1 MFQFPLI
8 IRSGLKIM
16 EYTTLGRTG
25 LKVSV
30 MGLGCGGPSRIGK
43 ATGHT
48 EEESIA
54 IIKHGINSGIN
65 FIDTA
70 EVYRTEKIV
79 GKSIEGFNRK
89 DLVLSTK
96 KSTWGTIKPGNVIK
110 SFERSLKD
118 LGTDYIDIYHLHGV
132 ILEDYDY
139 LYSEVVPILLEMR
152 DQGKIRYLGITER
165 FNPDPNHSMLQR
177 ALKDDV
183 WDVMMVGFNILNQSA
198 RKRILLS
205 AMEKNIGVLIM
216 FAVRLALSRP
226 ARLKQCIDELI
237 QNKQI
242 NPTEINKEDPLGFL
256 IHDNGAESIVDAA
269 YRFCNYEPGTHVI
282 LSGTGNLDHLKE
294 NIQIMQKPPLPEKD
308 VIKLTEIFRNV
319 DSITGQ

>member
-1 MFQFPLI
+1 
-8 IRSGLKIM
+8 M
-16 EYTTLGRTG
+16 EYTILGRTG

-30 MGLGCGGPSRIGK
+30 MGIGCGGFSRIGQ
-43 ATGHT
+43 ATGKT

-54 IIKHGINSGIN
+54 IVRYGLNSGIN

-79 GKSIEGFNRK
+79 GKSIEGFNRES
-89 DLVLSTK
+89 LILSTK
-96 KSTWGTIKPGNVIK
+96 KSTWGNIKSDKVIK
-110 SFERSLKD
+110 SLEKSLKN
-118 LGTDYIDIYHLHGV
+118 LRTEYIDIYHLHGV

-139 LYSEVVPILLEMR
+139 LYSEVVPTLLEMR
-152 DQGKIRYLGITER
+152 DQGKIRFLGITER
-165 FNPDPNHSMLQR
+165 FNPDPHHIMLQR
-177 ALKDDV
+177 AIQDDI

-198 RKRILLS
+198 RDSVFLS
-205 AMEKNIGVLIM
+205 AIEKKIGILIM

-226 ARLKQCIDELI
+226 KRLKQCIEELI

-242 NPTEINKEDPLGFL
+242 KASMVNKKDPLGYL
-256 IHDNGAESIVDAA
+256 IRDNGAESIVDAA
-269 YRFCNYEPGTHVI
+269 YRFCHYEPGTHVI

-294 NIQIMQKPPLPEKD
+294 NIKSMENPPLPEED
-308 VIKLTEIFRNV
+308 VLKLKEIFRDV

>member
-1 MFQFPLI
+1 
-8 IRSGLKIM
+8 M

-30 MGLGCGGPSRIGK
+30 MGLGCGGPSRIGQ
-43 ATGHT
+43 ATGNT

-54 IIKHGINSGIN
+54 IVRHGLNSGIN

-70 EVYRTEKIV
+70 ELYRTEKIV
-79 GKSIEGFNRK
+79 GKAIEGFNRE
-89 DLVLSTK
+89 DLILSTK
-96 KSTWGTIKPGNVIK
+96 KSTWGSIKPDKVIK
-110 SFERSLKD
+110 SLEKSLKN

-132 ILEDYDY
+132 ILEDYDN
-139 LYSEVVPILLEMR
+139 LYSRVVPTLLEMR
-152 DQGKIRYLGITER
+152 DQGKIRFLGITER
-165 FNPDPNHSMLQR
+165 FNVDTQHTMLQR
-177 ALKDDV
+177 ALQDDI

-198 RKRILLS
+198 RERIFL
-205 AMEKNIGVLIM
+205 ATMEKNIGVLIM

-226 ARLKQCIDELI
+226 SRLKQCIDELI

-242 NPTEINKEDPLGFL
+242 NPSAIDKEDPLGFL
-256 IHDNGAESIVDAA
+256 IHGEGAESIVGAA
-269 YRFCNYEPGTHVI
+269 YRFCHYEPGTHVI

-294 NIQIMQKPPLPEKD
+294 NIKVMQKPPLPEKN
-308 VIKLTEIFRNV
+308 VIKLKEIFKNV

>member
-8 IRSGLKIM
+8 IRNGLKVM

-43 ATGHT
+43 ATGRT

-79 GKSIEGFNRK
+79 GKGIEGFNRK
-89 DLVLSTK
+89 DIVLSTK
-96 KSTWGTIKPGNVIK
+96 KSTWGTIEPGNVIK
-110 SFERSLKD
+110 SFERSLKN

-132 ILEDYDY
+132 ILDDYDY

-165 FNPDPNHSMLQR
+165 FNPDPHHSMLQR

-198 RKRILLS
+198 RKRIFLS

-216 FAVRLALSRP
+216 FAVRLALSKS

-294 NIQIMQKPPLPEKD
+294 NIQIMQKPPLPEED
-308 VIKLTEIFRNV
+308 VKKLKEIFRNV